1 MDTNMQQATA
11 HNRQVLSFLT
21 YLLNALQA
29 SGAFIGRD
37 ESYVAIDLHRTPT
50 VIQDDPLIISD
61 ASRLFAG
68 GIGEFGVKCV
78 FSAIRKLPDYLLF
91 DMRGLLGDADTF
103 RFPLLAEVRALF
115 ADLPVMSPEDSMK
128 IKSIGDEA
136 SVLSNRFLGRED
148 RLSHESCS
156 QEVELFGTQN
166 SPARIH

>member
-21 YLLNALQA
+21 DLLNSLQA

-37 ESYVAIDLHRTPT
+37 ESCVAIDLHRTPT

-68 GIGEFGVKCV
+68 GDGGFGVKSV

-91 DMRGLLGDADTF
+91 DMQGLLGDPDTF
-103 RFPLLAEVRALF
+103 GFPLLAEVRSLF
-115 ADLPVMSPEDSMK
+115 AELPVMSPEDSRK
-128 IKSIGDEA
+128 IKSKGDEA
-136 SVLSNRFLGRED
+136 ALLCNSFSGRGE
-148 RLSHESCS
+148 LYSAGLNS
-156 QEVELFGTQN
+156 QDEEIRDAQM
-166 SPARIH
+166 PPMKIH

>member
-21 YLLNALQA
+21 DLLNALQA

-37 ESYVAIDLHRTPT
+37 DACVAIDLHRTPT

-68 GIGEFGVKCV
+68 GVGGFGVKSV

-91 DMRGLLGDADTF
+91 DMRGLLGDSDNF
-103 RFPLLAEVRALF
+103 GFPLLAEVRSLF
-115 ADLPVMSPEDSMK
+115 ATLPAMSPEDRQK
-128 IKSIGDEA
+128 INTVG
-136 SVLSNRFLGRED
+136 
-148 RLSHESCS
+148 
-156 QEVELFGTQN
+156 QEVTLISNQLSVISESLPASLCGQAELVNDGQTQ
-166 SPARIH
+166 PFRIH